1 MLEIVERQTYIVPE
15 KVYTL
20 TMELRT
26 QHGRC
31 GNMKNNEILKILEK
45 IENMKTIGMIKV
57 KSEDFELVVKK
68 VKPRKQIVKREPNN
82 SSKPIITNK
91 KSNDGMASA
100 FQVKYARDLIGKVFG
115 EDDRQS
121 SDFLA
126 HILELPM
133 DEVPDIDTWD
143 ETLTIDMVS
152 AIIDGL
158 QPMHKKSGKR
168 SDF

>member
-1 MLEIVERQTYIVPE
+1 
-15 KVYTL
+15 
-20 TMELRT
+20 
-26 QHGRC
+26 
-31 GNMKNNEILKILEK
+31 MKKSEILKILEK
-45 IENMKTIGMIKV
+45 IEGMRTIGLVKI
-57 KSEDFELVVKK
+57 KSEDFELVVEK
-68 VKPRKQIVKREPNN
+68 VKPGKVIPRNDISTPNKPMTV
-82 SSKPIITNK
+82 SKKP
-91 KSNDGMASA
+91 NDGMASA

-126 HILELPM
+126 HILEIPM
-133 DEVPDIDTWD
+133 DEVPNIDTWD
-143 ETLTIDMVS
+143 DTLTIDMVS